1 MGSGVVGVGAG
12 AVVGLGGGVGA
23 GAGTGAGGDSVC
35 CWQPAINAIGIKI
48 SKTMERKITRFS
60 F

>member
-1 MGSGVVGVGAG
+1 VGSGVIGVGAG
-12 AVVGLGGGVGA
+12 VVVGLGGGVGA
-23 GAGTGAGGDSVC
+23 GAGTGTGGGSVC
-35 CWQPAINAIGIKI
+35 CWQLTINAIGIKI